1 MATPEDLKIN
11 AEYIR
16 MADQYIEVPAMR
28 SLGDKISSI
37 IAANVPMIDWSVGG
51 GEKGIIKVEN
61 QDNFKQAF
69 AQIQGEV
76 PGSLTFITRLAPDA
90 HHLEVQVLAIQ
101 YRNAISLFG
110 RDCSGST
117 SVEAFACGVTF
128 FFVGGVDKE
137 KMTQLQIAMEI
148 PLHQIRDIRSLQ
160 TQRRPVPKGHVITVR
175 ITVENPD
182 AGFKPSSGMSN
193 YLKPKL
199 SKNSFIVG
207 WLDENLTA
215 DKPDK
220 MYQNYEVVIMQPP
233 QLQLTIY
240 ETKDEQE

>member
-137 KMTQLQIAMEI
+137 NRFDFSDPE
-148 PLHQIRDIRSLQ
+148 SLQ